1 MKLFRRPSRV
11 IKDLALETHIFRV
24 RAAEG
29 LALIALCL
37 LVLIARYGWL
47 QLARHDELSA
57 RSEQNRIK
65 LRPLAPSRGLIYDR
79 NGVLLAENVP
89 QFRLEL
95 VPEQV
100 EDIDAT
106 IQALTEVVALDV
118 EDVEAF
124 NELRRSTRRFQSVP
138 LRFHLNEAEVARLSV
153 NRHRFKGVEV
163 VPYQTRFYP
172 LGAEVAH
179 IVGYVGRIGAEDR
192 KLLND
197 SRYSATTH
205 IGKTGVERRYESM
218 LLGEVGYEQV
228 EANAEGRSLRVLGH
242 VPPKP
247 GTNLWLSIDARLQTA
262 AIAAFEGRPGAAVA
276 IDPNNGE
283 ILAMVSLPAF
293 DPNLFVD
300 GISRKNYQALTTDP
314 YRPLFNRA
322 VLGGYEPGSTIKPFV
337 GLSGLELGLR
347 TPADGVRSTGEFH
360 LPGQSQVYRDWLRG
374 GHGWVNL
381 NEALAQSVNTYFY
394 QLAADIGIDRL
405 SSYTSQ
411 FGFGRK
417 TGIDLVSETTG
428 VLPSREWKQQRFG
441 KTWYPGETVIAG
453 IGQGYWVTTPLQLA
467 SALASLSVQGK
478 RYTPHLLRAV
488 QHDFAAAPEF
498 ATNTELP
505 PIAVRDPNNWLAVR
519 DGMIAVMH
527 GPTGTARAHGA
538 NSPFLIAGKSG
549 TAQRVKASRV
559 QHLGENAIPEHL
571 RNQALFVAFA
581 PADAPKIA
589 VAVVVEH
596 GQSGSRA
603 AAPVAR
609 RILDAY
615 LLGGAEATTP
625 AVPES
630 PP

>member
-1 MKLFRRPSRV
+1 MKLFRRPNRV
-11 IKDLALETHIFRV
+11 IKDLAQETQIFRV

-37 LVLIARYGWL
+37 LVLIGRYAWL
-47 QLARHDELSA
+47 QFARHDELSA

-100 EDIDAT
+100 ENIDATVRELANIVALDSEDIDAFT
-106 IQALTEVVALDV
+106 Q
-118 EDVEAF
+118 
-124 NELRRSTRRFQSVP
+124 LRSSTRRFQSIP
-138 LRFHLNEAEVARLSV
+138 LRFHLSEAEVARLSV

-172 LGAEVAH
+172 LGADIAH
-179 IVGYVGRIGAEDR
+179 IVGYVGRIGSEDR

-205 IGKTGVERRYESM
+205 IGKTGVERKYESM
-218 LLGEVGYEQV
+218 LLGEVGYEQI

-247 GTNLWLSIDARLQTA
+247 GTNLWLSIDSRLQAA

-293 DPNLFVD
+293 NPNLFVD
-300 GISRKNYQALTTDP
+300 GISRKNYQALTSDP

-337 GLSGLELGLR
+337 GLAGLELGVR
-347 TPADGVRSTGEFH
+347 TPSDGVRSTGEFR

-394 QLAADIGIDRL
+394 QLAADLGIDRL
-405 SSYTSQ
+405 SGYTGQ
-411 FGFGRK
+411 FGFGAP
-417 TGIDLVSETTG
+417 TGIDLVGEASG
-428 VLPSREWKQQRFG
+428 VLPSRGWKQQRFG

-478 RYTPHLLRAV
+478 RYTPHLLRSV
-488 QHDFAAAPEF
+488 QHDFAAEPEMSRYDP
-498 ATNTELP
+498 LP
-505 PIAVRDPNNWLAVR
+505 SIAVRDPSNWLAVR
-519 DGMIAVMH
+519 DGMVAVMH

-538 NSPFLIAGKSG
+538 GASFLIAGKSG

-581 PADAPKIA
+581 PADAPKLA
-589 VAVVVEH
+589 VAVVIEH

-615 LLGGAEATTP
+615 LLGNQPADAPAAT
-625 AVPES
+625 E
-630 PP
+630 PPP